1 MDDPRFRDR
10 DSRRPRRPPRRPDRH
25 ESSEGSEEEFEDQGD
40 EDWNEDEPVESEELA
55 DEEPRARRRG
65 PAPPAR
71 GRSRPAPRVKGPSI
85 WQRLGLG
92 GTTPRRS
99 RGLDWSEVDE
109 EQPYE
114 EEQAS
119 GERDDEGEDWEAK
132 RRDPRRRPSRRPQP
146 RPARRRLSLMELC
159 MPLYGYAT
167 MLPGEA
173 SAAQPD
179 YDAFRKEI
187 LAALQRIERDAPE
200 HGVEEEDA
208 REASYALSLFL
219 DEQVVYS
226 EWQGKS
232 RWSAEPLHIVLHRD
246 AEGGEN
252 FYRRL
257 EELSNRQKAVKE
269 VYLVCL
275 ALGYRG
281 KYADLDPA
289 QQAARIGEIRQK
301 ILRSIHPVPLDKQ
314 PVLFPDAYRSAAPV
328 TDAVPPAPRWW
339 VMASGAT
346 ILAVLILWLI
356 LFWVAG
362 WLPRAASE
370 RLRQVQFHRP
380 RVETV
385 PAATAATPV
394 PEPTPEAGP

>member
-10 DSRRPRRPPRRPDRH
+10 DPRRPRRPARRSDRYDPAP
-25 ESSEGSEEEFEDQGD
+25 ESEDDFEDQDAEDFD
-40 EDWNEDEPVESEELA
+40 EEESVEADEFAE
-55 DEEPRARRRG
+55 EEPRGRRRR
-65 PAPPAR
+65 PAPPPRRRA
-71 GRSRPAPRVKGPSI
+71 RPAPRKGPSL
-85 WQRLGLG
+85 WERLGLG
-92 GTTPRRS
+92 APRQ

-109 EQPYE
+109 EPGYGE
-114 EEQAS
+114 EDAS
-119 GERDDEGEDWEAK
+119 EARDEGEAEDWEAK
-132 RRDPRRRPSRRPQP
+132 RREPRRRPTRRPQAKQP
-146 RPARRRLSLMELC
+146 RRRLSLMELC
-159 MPLYGYAT
+159 MPLFGYAT

-173 SAAQPD
+173 SGTQPD

-187 LAALQRIERDAPE
+187 LAALQRIERDASE
-200 HGVEEEDA
+200 HGIEDEDA
-208 REASYALSLFL
+208 REASYAVSLFL

-226 EWQGKS
+226 EWQGKA

-301 ILRSIHPVPLDKQ
+301 LLRSIHPVPLDKQ
-314 PVLFPDAYRSAAPV
+314 PVLFPEAYRTAAPV
-328 TDAVPPAPRWW
+328 ADAVPPAPRWW
-339 VMASGAT
+339 VMASGGA
-346 ILAVLILWLI
+346 ILAVLVLWLI
-356 LFWVAG
+356 LF
-362 WLPRAASE
+362 
-370 RLRQVQFHRP
+370 
-380 RVETV
+380 
-385 PAATAATPV
+385 
-394 PEPTPEAGP
+394 

>member
-1 MDDPRFRDR
+1 MKDPRSRDR
-10 DSRRPRRPPRRPDRH
+10 DPRRPRRPPQRSDRYD
-25 ESSEGSEEEFEDQGD
+25 SGGEEDFEDQD
-40 EDWNEDEPVESEELA
+40 AEDWDEDEPADSDELG
-55 DEEPRARRRG
+55 DEEPRGRRRR

-71 GRSRPAPRVKGPSI
+71 RRARPAPRKGPSL
-85 WQRLGLG
+85 WERLGLG
-92 GTTPRRS
+92 APRQ

-109 EQPYE
+109 EETYE
-114 EEQAS
+114 EDAPE
-119 GERDDEGEDWEAK
+119 ERDEEGEDWEAK
-132 RRDPRRRPSRRPQP
+132 RRDPRRRPTRRPQAKQP
-146 RPARRRLSLMELC
+146 RRRLSLMELC
-159 MPLYGYAT
+159 MPLFGYAT

-173 SAAQPD
+173 SGTQPD

-200 HGVEEEDA
+200 HGIEEEDA

-226 EWQGKS
+226 EWQGKP

-257 EELSNRQKAVKE
+257 EELGNRQKAVKE

-314 PVLFPDAYRSAAPV
+314 PVLFPDAYRAAAPV
-328 TDAVPPAPRWW
+328 TDAAPPAPRWW
-339 VMASGAT
+339 VMASGGM
-346 ILAVLILWLI
+346 IVAVLVLWLI

-385 PAATAATPV
+385 PAAAAPTPA
-394 PEPTPEAGP
+394 PEPSPEASP

>member
-10 DSRRPRRPPRRPDRH
+10 GPRRPRRPARRSDRYDPAP
-25 ESSEGSEEEFEDQGD
+25 ESEDDFEDQD
-40 EDWNEDEPVESEELA
+40 AEDWDEEESADAEEVE
-55 DEEPRARRRG
+55 EEPRGRRRR
-65 PAPPAR
+65 PAPPPRRRA
-71 GRSRPAPRVKGPSI
+71 RPAPRKGPSL
-85 WQRLGLG
+85 WERLGLG
-92 GTTPRRS
+92 APRQ

-109 EQPYE
+109 EPGYGE
-114 EEQAS
+114 EDAS
-119 GERDDEGEDWEAK
+119 EARDEGEAEDWEAK
-132 RRDPRRRPSRRPQP
+132 RQEPRRRPTRRPQAKQP
-146 RPARRRLSLMELC
+146 RRRLSLMELC
-159 MPLYGYAT
+159 MPLFGYAT

-173 SAAQPD
+173 SGTHPD

-187 LAALQRIERDAPE
+187 LAALQRIERDASE
-200 HGVEEEDA
+200 HGIEDEDA
-208 REASYALSLFL
+208 REASYAVSLFL

-226 EWQGKS
+226 EWQGKA

-257 EELSNRQKAVKE
+257 EGLGNRQKAVKE

-281 KYADLDPA
+281 KYADLDPV

-314 PVLFPDAYRSAAPV
+314 PVLFPDAYRTAAPV
-328 TDAVPPAPRWW
+328 ADAVPPAPRWW

-346 ILAVLILWLI
+346 ILAVLVLWLI

-362 WLPRAASE
+362 WMPRAASE

-380 RVETV
+380 TA
-385 PAATAATPV
+385 PAAAAATPTPV
-394 PEPTPEAGP
+394 PEPTPGAT